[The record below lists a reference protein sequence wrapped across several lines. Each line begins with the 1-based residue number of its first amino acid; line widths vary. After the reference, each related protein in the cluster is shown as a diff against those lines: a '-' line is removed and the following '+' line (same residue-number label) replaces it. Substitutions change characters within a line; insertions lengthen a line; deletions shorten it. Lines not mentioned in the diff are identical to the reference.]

1 MNPRAAKAVLS
12 NKIKLGVD
20 ASAAAG
26 PKGRDA
32 SANTDLSMRAEILTY
47 SRARGLFAGVS
58 LEGSTLRA
66 DGSAN
71 EKLYGRR
78 ISARR
83 LVQQPGP
90 GPAQA
95 GALLVA
101 TLNKTSPKNESD
113 PASLKNAPSR

>member
-1 MNPRAAKAVLS
+1 
-12 NKIKLGVD
+12 
-20 ASAAAG
+20 
-26 PKGRDA
+26 
-32 SANTDLSMRAEILTY
+32 
-47 SRARGLFAGVS
+47 LFAGVS

-83 LVQQPGP
+83 FVQQPGP
-90 GPAQA
+90 GPVKA
-95 GALLVA
+95 GELLVA
-101 TLNKTSPKNESD
+101 TLQKVSPKNESD